1 MRREDTER
9 DLGSFSR
16 SIAAGS
22 ALSIF
27 RTPLSDNSTVAT
39 VSRRSRTSLARQARP
54 SHSSS

>member
-9 DLGSFSR
+9 NLGSISR
-16 SIAAGS
+16 IIAAGN

-27 RTPLSDNSTVAT
+27 RTPLANNSTVAT

>member
-16 SIAAGS
+16 SVAAGS

-27 RTPLSDNSTVAT
+27 RTPLADNSTVAT
-39 VSRRSRTSLARQARP
+39 MSRRSRTSLAR
-54 SHSSS
+54 